1 MLDRNRYQTKSY
13 LHFDHRIKIE
23 KAESYVTNPSR
34 IAKHSFL
41 PLLYFTITTD
51 KYTGETNFD
60 LNNKPIKRKTRK
72 IMYAGHLD
80 SYIYKYYAEILN
92 NEFYNQHCDNIG
104 IDECVIAYRNNKP
117 NKSNIDF
124 AAEVISSIV
133 AYKNCYIYVG
143 DFTDYFGKIDH
154 AKLKANLSK
163 VMDQC
168 YLEKDWYNIYKSIT
182 KYGYYEKDRL
192 SLLLGSDSVFKSK
205 GAKSY
210 FNKISHF
217 RKFRK
222 ENPPN
227 YNKEKIGIPQG
238 TAISAVFANVYAVN
252 FDSKMSSIANEH
264 NGLYRRYSDDFILVV
279 PKSEVI
285 NDNYFK
291 DLCSDIKE
299 YAFNCKIYL
308 NEDKSEY
315 LKFNNNFIYN
325 LGNNYTGNLDYLGFV
340 FDGTRVSMRG
350 KSPYKFYRQA
360 KKLISLAQ
368 RVKKVKKLEG
378 LPYQKKIYGLY
389 TDLGGKYGKYGNFID
404 YARNAQNK
412 FDTISPNTENL
423 IMNQIK
429 NRKKRIE
436 NLLGIKIHSKI
447 EI

>member
-1 MLDRNRYQTKSY
+1 MLDKNKYQTKPY

-41 PLLYFTITTD
+41 PLLYFPITAD
-51 KYTGETNFD
+51 KYTGETNSD
-60 LNNKPIKRKTRK
+60 LDNKPIKRKTRH

-80 SYIYKYYAEILN
+80 SYIYKYYAEVLN
-92 NEFYNQHCDNIG
+92 NEFYNQYCDRVG
-104 IDECVIAYRNNKP
+104 IDDCVIAYRNNKP

-124 AAEVISSIV
+124 AAEVIASIV

-143 DFTDYFGKIDH
+143 DFTKYFDKIDH

-163 VMDQC
+163 VMGQC
-168 YLEKDWYNIYKSIT
+168 YLEKDWYNIFRSIT
-182 KYGYYEKDRL
+182 KYGYYEKDRI
-192 SLLLGSDSVFKSK
+192 SLLLGSDSAFKSK
-205 GAKSY
+205 GEKSY
-210 FNKISHF
+210 FKKISHF
-217 RKFRK
+217 RNFQR
-222 ENPPN
+222 ENPPE
-227 YNKEKIGIPQG
+227 YNNKKFGIPQG
-238 TAISAVFANVYAVN
+238 TAISAVFANVYASN
-252 FDSKMSSIANEH
+252 FDSKISSIANKH

-279 PKSEVI
+279 PHSELV
-285 NDNYFK
+285 NEKYFK
-291 DLCSDIKE
+291 ELSSDIKE
-299 YAFNCKIYL
+299 FASNCEIYL
-308 NEDKSEY
+308 NDEKSEY
-315 LKFNNNFIYN
+315 LKFYNNLIYN
-325 LGNNYTGNLDYLGFV
+325 LGNNEIGNLDYLGFV
-340 FDGTRVSMRG
+340 FNGTRVSMRG

-368 RVKKVKKLEG
+368 KVKKAKKLEG

-389 TDLGGKYGKYGNFID
+389 TDLGGKYGKHGNFID
-404 YARNAQNK
+404 YARNAQFK

-447 EI
+447 